1 MDTII
6 PFLLLGLSVFSMVI
20 YLKSTEKLI
29 MRVAKGITAFIFP
42 VGALGAFLS
51 GDYATALTISVIVF
65 LITIRRMNLNKKDSF
80 PSVATEQNTHVNKPK
95 PFSGNHNTKDW
106 FKNISFSY
114 TDSNGNSSY
123 REVDIKEINEQSMT
137 GYCHS
142 RRQLRTFRLDRIDNS
157 EIVIRDTGELINVY
171 DWIVQLYEERG

>member
-1 MDTII
+1 MNTII

-20 YLKSTEKLI
+20 YFKSPEKLI
-29 MRVAKGITAFIFP
+29 MRAVKGITAFIFP
-42 VGALGAFLS
+42 IGALGAFLS
-51 GDYATALTISVIVF
+51 GDFATALTIFVIVF
-65 LITIRRMNLNKKDSF
+65 LITIRRMGINKKGSL
-80 PSVATEQNTHVNKPK
+80 PSVATEQNTHVNKSN
-95 PFSGNHNTKDW
+95 PFSGNHNTRDW
-106 FKNISFSY
+106 FKNVSFSY

-123 REVDIKEINEQSMT
+123 REVDVKEINEQNLT

-171 DWIVQLYEERG
+171 DWIVQLYEK

>member
-6 PFLLLGLSVFSMVI
+6 PFLLLGLSIFSMVI
-20 YLKSTEKLI
+20 YFKSPEKLT
-29 MRVAKGITAFIFP
+29 MRAVKGITAFIFP

-51 GDYATALTISVIVF
+51 GDYATALTISIIIF
-65 LITIRRMNLNKKDSF
+65 LITIRRMNINKKGSL
-80 PSVATEQNTHVNKPK
+80 PSLATERNTHVNKK
-95 PFSGNHNTKDW
+95 NPFSGNHNTKDW
-106 FKNISFSY
+106 FRNISFSY

-123 REVDIKEINEQSMT
+123 REIDVKEINEQSMT

-142 RRQLRTFRLDRIDNS
+142 RRQLRTFRFDRIDNS

-171 DWIVQLYEERG
+171 DWIVQLYEE